1 MFCFRCAVEGVVTL
15 LHFYSDSQPTYYS
28 LVNMAS
34 PRPKSPRP
42 VTPQKKKDESFLE
55 YLGTLGR
62 RKKIKE
68 GMYFLKIK
76 LKVFVCVL
84 KF

>member
-1 MFCFRCAVEGVVTL
+1 M
-15 LHFYSDSQPTYYS
+15 S
-28 LVNMAS
+28 S

-68 GMYFLKIK
+68 GIRFFKCVFLTVSRARNEFTSVATLYGNVTDLCTSVSFFLI
-76 LKVFVCVL
+76 
-84 KF
+84 

>member
-1 MFCFRCAVEGVVTL
+1 M
-15 LHFYSDSQPTYYS
+15 S
-28 LVNMAS
+28 S

-42 VTPQKKKDESFLE
+42 ATPQKKKDESFFE

-68 GMYFLKIK
+68 GE
-76 LKVFVCVL
+76 VL
-84 KF
+84 TENK

>member
-1 MFCFRCAVEGVVTL
+1 
-15 LHFYSDSQPTYYS
+15 
-28 LVNMAS
+28 MAL

-42 VTPQKKKDESFLE
+42 VTPQKKKDESFFE

-68 GMYFLKIK
+68 VNELTAEGKNAIDSPGSPALP
-76 LKVFVCVL
+76 
-84 KF
+84 